1 MVISRGLP
9 TSIVLHNWVP
19 IFCVDLSFFYY
30 ELFLVGEQ
38 FQAPAFQMEVEKS
51 ISSLLP
57 FLFIAQGLIKES
69 LSLVFGFEISDKRT
83 KETVVNY
90 LLQQEKQHTGQT
102 VSATDKLPWIPLG
115 LVKYP

>member
-1 MVISRGLP
+1 
-9 TSIVLHNWVP
+9 
-19 IFCVDLSFFYY
+19 
-30 ELFLVGEQ
+30 
-38 FQAPAFQMEVEKS
+38 MEVEKS

-69 LSLVFGFEISDKRT
+69 LSLWCLGLELSDKRT

-90 LLQQEKQHTGQT
+90 LLQQKKQHTGQT

-115 LVKYP
+115 LIKYL